1 MGCTSARPSTRNR
14 INKKIKI
21 IWVDPNVD
29 NYENS
34 SYLDQLR
41 SIGFKQIDTFKYVE
55 DSISYLEGI
64 RFEETIVI
72 LSGKIY
78 IEFIEKFKKNL
89 KNIFV
94 IPKFVIFLNRK
105 NEFLKK
111 NENYKDIINH
121 SFYNFGGIKT
131 VFFEI
136 KNFILNSENSQE
148 IKKNEDEKEE
158 FGSKIN
164 YQKDKFIFEY
174 IDCKEKL
181 ILPNLFKMYISS
193 TSENEIEIFNQLLMD
208 KYADEDILNKLLNS
222 ININEIP
229 LELLSRYYSRI
240 FTAESKFY
248 KDVNKD
254 LIENKIESYLPYIK
268 ALYKSIELETF
279 PLASDKTLYRGG
291 KLSKVEIE
299 KIQSY
304 LESKNEILPAAI
316 IFSKTFLSFTKSE
329 EIAKNFLKKLYINE
343 NFSKVLFELENDEQ
357 IDHTLSTHVDI
368 EDISF
373 SPLEKEVLFL
383 PFSSFEIKEIS
394 KSDENEN
401 IYKIKL
407 KYLGKY
413 LKDSQNDKNLSD
425 NSKCLPNSEFQDEIT
440 KTGLINKETIEN
452 KSIKEMFK
460 DFNEYIIK
468 LTENNENIENNE
480 KNESIINTDYI
491 TKNCIIGEIYIKE
504 EDINKDIRI
513 INSIE
518 NSKKQMEDKNEAEIK
533 NCDIYINDENIGF
546 SYFYKFKKE
555 GKYKIVYVFKNEMIN
570 CNFMFFECL
579 SLTNLDLSHFNTKK
593 IKKTEFMFAECLSL
607 TNLNLSHFNTKNV
620 THMTAMF
627 GGCSSLT
634 TLNLSSFNTQNVVKM
649 SGMFCNCLSLSNLNL
664 SNFNTKSV
672 ANMNHMFNR
681 CPSLN
686 SLNLSNFKSQN
697 TLQMNELFSGCQSL
711 KNENLICNDNIIKS
725 KLNKINLTE

>member
-1 MGCTSARPSTRNR
+1 
-14 INKKIKI
+14 
-21 IWVDPNVD
+21 
-29 NYENS
+29 
-34 SYLDQLR
+34 
-41 SIGFKQIDTFKYVE
+41 
-55 DSISYLEGI
+55 
-64 RFEETIVI
+64 
-72 LSGKIY
+72 
-78 IEFIEKFKKNL
+78 
-89 KNIFV
+89 
-94 IPKFVIFLNRK
+94 
-105 NEFLKK
+105 
-111 NENYKDIINH
+111 
-121 SFYNFGGIKT
+121 
-131 VFFEI
+131 
-136 KNFILNSENSQE
+136 
-148 IKKNEDEKEE
+148 
-158 FGSKIN
+158 
-164 YQKDKFIFEY
+164 
-174 IDCKEKL
+174 
-181 ILPNLFKMYISS
+181 
-193 TSENEIEIFNQLLMD
+193 
-208 KYADEDILNKLLNS
+208 
-222 ININEIP
+222 
-229 LELLSRYYSRI
+229 
-240 FTAESKFY
+240 
-248 KDVNKD
+248 
-254 LIENKIESYLPYIK
+254 
-268 ALYKSIELETF
+268 
-279 PLASDKTLYRGG
+279 
-291 KLSKVEIE
+291 
-299 KIQSY
+299 
-304 LESKNEILPAAI
+304 
-316 IFSKTFLSFTKSE
+316 
-329 EIAKNFLKKLYINE
+329 
-343 NFSKVLFELENDEQ
+343 
-357 IDHTLSTHVDI
+357 
-368 EDISF
+368 
-373 SPLEKEVLFL
+373 
-383 PFSSFEIKEIS
+383 
-394 KSDENEN
+394 
-401 IYKIKL
+401 
-407 KYLGKY
+407 
-413 LKDSQNDKNLSD
+413 
-425 NSKCLPNSEFQDEIT
+425 
-440 KTGLINKETIEN
+440 
-452 KSIKEMFK
+452 MFK

-649 SGMFCNCLSLSNLNL
+649 SGMFCNCLSLTNLNL